1 MASYDSVSQNTQD
14 YFSSYRVSNSTG
26 VPLTATG
33 NAIVALPI
41 LSGGL
46 TATTGQFILRRI
58 TISNPSNI
66 AGGTVPNCA
75 ACNVSITTSNDGN
88 TSNAVAAAQTIA
100 NVTGQYKYQDLT
112 LASSTLTTAQT
123 ANTLFLNIGAGA
135 VANGS
140 VTVSI
145 FGDVVQF

>member
-1 MASYDSVSQNTQD
+1 MSNANCVANDYPDSFGNYKIAVA
-14 YFSSYRVSNSTG
+14 VAIP
-26 VPLTATG
+26 VTATG
-33 NAIVALPI
+33 NAIVALPV
-41 LSGGL
+41 LSGG
-46 TATTGQFILRRI
+46 TGGSYILRKI
-58 TISNPSNI
+58 TVSNPSNI